1 MPSRVYAFWVLGQLL
16 LGMVGLL
23 VLPALFASFGLKV
36 VYLILAAIM
45 LCCLPLVPAF
55 PQRFQPMSA
64 SSRQSPA
71 AAPRRKLCAV
81 LAILTFYISLSA
93 VWTFIGTIGSAA
105 GLTAAQIGMVLAAA
119 TVCGIIGAGGAA
131 LRGTRRPDRIPVWLG
146 YGLLILSIVLLVSHP
161 LLVRFALAALL
172 FKFTWTF
179 VLPFILA
186 RVAGLDNNG
195 RLMNSINLV
204 GALLQ
209 RFSSADALLAAA
221 GGCALISAGL
231 ILAASSA
238 GKSEPTGG

>member
-1 MPSRVYAFWVLGQLL
+1 VDLYRHHR
-16 LGMVGLL
+16 
-23 VLPALFASFGLKV
+23 
-36 VYLILAAIM
+36 
-45 LCCLPLVPAF
+45 
-55 PQRFQPMSA
+55 QR
-64 SSRQSPA
+64 
-71 AAPRRKLCAV
+71 
-81 LAILTFYISLSA
+81 
-93 VWTFIGTIGSAA
+93 G
-105 GLTAAQIGMVLAAA
+105 
-119 TVCGIIGAGGAA
+119 GIERGANRHGAGGGDGVRHYRRGRAA

-204 GALLQ
+204 IGGGMAAGPALAGALLQ

-238 GKSEPTGG
+238 GKEPTGG